1 MLTIEELI
9 SLAADRSL
17 SEVMIELEMN
27 TSGRTRA
34 DIWEEMA
41 RNLVTM
47 EQAVEKGL
55 TGVESVT
62 GFSGGDAPKL
72 TTYLKKMAPFSGEN
86 TLQAAR
92 NAIAT
97 NELNAAMGVICATPT
112 AGSAGVCAG
121 VITMMKTVHKVNK
134 NQQINFL
141 FTAGAIGLAI
151 ANQAS
156 ISGAQGGCQAEVGS
170 ASAMASAALV
180 ELAGGTPEQCGHAV
194 ALTLMNTMGLVCDP
208 VAGLVEIPCITR
220 NAMGASLALLT
231 ADMALAGIK
240 SVIPAD
246 EVIQAMDQVGRKMP
260 EIFKETAEGGL
271 ADTSTG
277 RAIAEQLF
285 GKTIKKNG

>member
-1 MLTIEELI
+1 MVTIAELI
-9 SLAADRSL
+9 SLAADSSL
-17 SEVMIELEMN
+17 AEVMIDLEMKV
-27 TSGRTRA
+27 SGRTKE
-34 DIWEEMA
+34 DIWGEMV
-41 RNLVTM
+41 RNLVAM

-55 TGVESVT
+55 TDVASVT

-72 TTYLKKMAPFSGEN
+72 TVYLEKMSFFSGKN

-97 NELNAAMGVICATPT
+97 NELNASMGVICATPT

-121 VITMMKTVHKVNK
+121 VITMMKEVHGVNE
-134 NQQINFL
+134 NQQVNFL
-141 FTAGAIGLAI
+141 FTAGAVGLAI

-170 ASAMASAALV
+170 ASAMASACLV

-194 ALTLMNTMGLVCDP
+194 ALTLMNVMGLVCDP

-240 SVIPAD
+240 SAIPAD

-260 EIFKETAEGGL
+260 TMFKETAEGGL
-271 ADTSTG
+271 ADTPTG
-277 RAIAEQLF
+277 RKIAAQLF
-285 GKTIKKNG
+285 GKQ

>member
-1 MLTIEELI
+1 MLTIKELI

-27 TSGRTRA
+27 TSGRTRT

-41 RNLVTM
+41 RNLMTM

-55 TGVESVT
+55 AGVESVT

-72 TTYLKKMAPFSGEN
+72 TTYFKKMAPFSGEN

-121 VITMMKTVHKVNK
+121 VITMMKAVHGVDK

-180 ELAGGTPEQCGHAV
+180 EFAGDTPEQCGHAV

-246 EVIQAMDQVGRKMP
+246 EVIQAMDQVGRRMP

-285 GKTIKKNG
+285 GKTIRKNG

>member
-1 MLTIEELI
+1 MVTIAELI
-9 SLAADRSL
+9 SLAADSNL
-17 SEVMIELEMN
+17 AEVMIDLEMKV
-27 TSGRTRA
+27 SGRTKE
-34 DIWEEMA
+34 DIWGEMA
-41 RNLVTM
+41 RNLVAM

-55 TGVESVT
+55 TGVASVT

-72 TTYLKKMAPFSGEN
+72 TDYLGKMSPFSGKN

-97 NELNAAMGVICATPT
+97 NELNASMGVICATPT

-121 VITMMKTVHKVNK
+121 VITMMKEVHGVNE
-134 NQQINFL
+134 NQQVNFL

-170 ASAMASAALV
+170 ASAMASAGLV
-180 ELAGGTPEQCGHAV
+180 ELAGGTSEQCGHAV

-240 SVIPAD
+240 SAIPAD

-260 EIFKETAEGGL
+260 TMFKETAEGGL
-271 ADTSTG
+271 ADTPTG
-277 RAIAEQLF
+277 RKIAAQLF
-285 GKTIKKNG
+285 GKQ

>member
-1 MLTIEELI
+1 MVTIAELI
-9 SLAADRSL
+9 SLAADSSL
-17 SEVMIELEMN
+17 SEVMIDLEMKV
-27 TSGRTRA
+27 SGRTKE
-34 DIWEEMA
+34 DIWGEMA
-41 RNLVTM
+41 RNLVAM

-55 TGVESVT
+55 TGVASVT
-62 GFSGGDAPKL
+62 GFSGSDAPKL
-72 TTYLKKMAPFSGEN
+72 TDYLEKMSFFSGKN

-97 NELNAAMGVICATPT
+97 NELNASMGVICATPT

-121 VITMMKTVHKVNK
+121 VITMMKEVHGVNE
-134 NQQINFL
+134 NQQVNFL
-141 FTAGAIGLAI
+141 FTAGAVGLAI

-170 ASAMASAALV
+170 ASAMASAGLV

-240 SVIPAD
+240 SAIPAD

-260 EIFKETAEGGL
+260 TMFKETAEGGL
-271 ADTSTG
+271 ADTPTG
-277 RAIAEQLF
+277 RKIAAQLF
-285 GKTIKKNG
+285 GK